1 MAFDSFADFLAMGKH
16 GVYVW
21 SCYGL
26 TFGVIAWL
34 LWHTYHERQQFFSE
48 QKQQMKRDAA
58 QATTRSQDES

>member
-1 MAFDSFADFLAMGKH
+1 MAFESFADFLAMGKH

-34 LWHTYHERQQFFSE
+34 LWQTLNERKQFFVE
-48 QKQQMKRDAA
+48 QQQQMKRDAA
-58 QATTRSQDES
+58 QAARNKDES